1 MSERRPADLNELVG
15 DDIPEA
21 ELAEL
26 RRVDALLRAV
36 PPPPELPDS
45 LSAPAREAPRP
56 ARLWTPR
63 RALAA
68 VAFAAVLSALFF
80 GLGTRVGGDGFSER
94 YAVPMQGTFEA
105 PAASAVIRLG
115 DPDADGNR
123 PVRLEAT
130 GLEPL
135 PDGGYYVL
143 WLEKDDEYAGTC
155 GTFAVGAGDAE
166 AEWTVSYDFT
176 DYDAWV
182 VSARVPGDEAADAPR
197 ILEAEISF

>member
-15 DDIPEA
+15 DGIPEA

-26 RRVDALLRAV
+26 RRVDALLRTV
-36 PPPPELPDS
+36 PAPPELPDN
-45 LSAPAREAPRP
+45 LSAPVREAPRP

-105 PAASAVIRLG
+105 PAVSAVIRLG

-155 GTFAVGAGDAE
+155 GTFAVAE
-166 AEWTVSYDFT
+166 GETRAEWTVSYNLA